1 MAAKLVPESI
11 RMTEKQWTAC
21 REMAKVMR
29 LRSKN
34 EFIRDAVDF
43 YIEWCR
49 RPYSQQFL
57 TAALE
62 SVIEAKVRDSEN
74 RISRMLFKLAVE
86 LNANTYLVAYNY
98 EFTEAQLYQLYAKSV
113 AEVKKNNGELDLEK
127 LLEQSEEEQNSWL
140 D

>member
-1 MAAKLVPESI
+1 MENLIADSV
-11 RMTEKQWTAC
+11 RMTEEQWNQC
-21 REMAKVMR
+21 KEMAKIMH

-62 SVIEAKVRDSEN
+62 SVISAKIRDSES
-74 RISRMLFKLAVE
+74 RICRMLFKNAVE
-86 LNANTYLVAYNY
+86 QNVSTRLAAWDYNLSD
-98 EFTEAQLYQLYAKSV
+98 EQLDNLYRTSV
-113 AEVKKNNGELDLEK
+113 AEVKKNNGALDLEK
-127 LLEQSEEEQNSWL
+127 YFALSEEEQDSWR

>member
-1 MAAKLVPESI
+1 MANLIADSV
-11 RMTEKQWTAC
+11 RMTEEQWNQC
-21 REMAKVMR
+21 KEMAKIMH

-62 SVIEAKVRDSEN
+62 SVISAKIRESES
-74 RISRMLFKLAVE
+74 RICRMLFKNAVE
-86 LNANTYLVAYNY
+86 QNVSTRLAAWDYNLSD
-98 EFTEAQLYQLYAKSV
+98 EQLDNLYRTSV
-113 AEVKKNNGELDLEK
+113 AEVKKNNGALDLEK
-127 LLEQSEEEQNSWL
+127 YFALSEEEQDSWR

>member
-1 MAAKLVPESI
+1 MANLIADSV
-11 RMTEKQWTAC
+11 RMTEEQWNQC
-21 REMAKVMR
+21 KEMAKIMH
-29 LRSKN
+29 LRPKN

-62 SVIEAKVRDSEN
+62 SVISAKIRDSEN
-74 RISRMLFKLAVE
+74 RICRMLFKNAVE
-86 LNANTYLVAYNY
+86 QNVSTRLAAWDYNLSD
-98 EFTEAQLYQLYAKSV
+98 EQLDNLYRTSV
-113 AEVKKNNGELDLEK
+113 AEVKKNNGALDLEK
-127 LLEQSEEEQNSWL
+127 YFALSEEEQDSWR

>member
-1 MAAKLVPESI
+1 MANLIADSV
-11 RMTEKQWTAC
+11 RMTEEQWNQC
-21 REMAKVMR
+21 KEMAKIMH

-62 SVIEAKVRDSEN
+62 SVISAKIRESES
-74 RISRMLFKLAVE
+74 RICRMLFKNAVE
-86 LNANTYLVAYNY
+86 QNVSTRLAAWDYDLSDK
-98 EFTEAQLYQLYAKSV
+98 QLDSLYRISV
-113 AEVKKNNGELDLEK
+113 AEVKKNNGALDLEK
-127 LLEQSEEEQNSWL
+127 YFALSEEEQVSWQ

>member
-1 MAAKLVPESI
+1 MANLIADSV
-11 RMTEKQWTAC
+11 RMTEEQWNQC
-21 REMAKVMR
+21 KEMAKIMH

-57 TAALE
+57 TAAIE
-62 SVIEAKVRDSEN
+62 SVISAKISDSEN
-74 RISRMLFKLAVE
+74 RICRMLFKNAVE
-86 LNANTYLVAYNY
+86 QNVSTRLAAWDYNLSD
-98 EFTEAQLYQLYAKSV
+98 EQLDNLYRTSV
-113 AEVKKNNGELDLEK
+113 AEVKKNNGALDLEK
-127 LLEQSEEEQNSWL
+127 YFALSEEEQVSWQ

>member
-1 MAAKLVPESI
+1 MANLIADSV
-11 RMTEKQWTAC
+11 RMTEEQWNQC
-21 REMAKVMR
+21 KEMAKIMH

-62 SVIEAKVRDSEN
+62 SVIAAKIRESES
-74 RISRMLFKLAVE
+74 RICRMLFKNAVE
-86 LNANTYLVAYNY
+86 QNVSTRLAAWDYDLSDK
-98 EFTEAQLYQLYAKSV
+98 QLDNLYRISV
-113 AEVKKNNGELDLEK
+113 AEVKRNNGALDLEK
-127 LLEQSEEEQNSWL
+127 YYQLSEEEQESWQG
-140 D
+140 

>member
-1 MAAKLVPESI
+1 MANLIADSV
-11 RMTEKQWTAC
+11 RMTEEQWNQC
-21 REMAKVMR
+21 KEMAKIMH

-62 SVIEAKVRDSEN
+62 SVISAKIRDSES
-74 RISRMLFKLAVE
+74 RICRMLFKNAVE
-86 LNANTYLVAYNY
+86 QNVSTRLAAWDYNLSD
-98 EFTEAQLYQLYAKSV
+98 EQLDNLYRTSV
-113 AEVKKNNGELDLEK
+113 AEVKKNNGALDLEK
-127 LLEQSEEEQNSWL
+127 YFALSEEEQDSWR

>member
-11 RMTEKQWTAC
+11 RMTKEQWTAC

-49 RPYSQQFL
+49 QPQSQRFL
-57 TAALE
+57 TTALE

-74 RISRMLFKLAVE
+74 RIARMLFKLAVE
-86 LNANTYLVAYNY
+86 MNVNTHIAALDYSLTEREFYN
-98 EFTEAQLYQLYAKSV
+98 LYAKSV
-113 AEVKKNNGELDLEK
+113 AEVKKNNGEIDLEK
-127 LLEQSEEEQNSWL
+127 LLEQSEEERNSWL

>member
-1 MAAKLVPESI
+1 MAKLIADSI
-11 RMTEKQWTAC
+11 RMTEEQWTQC
-21 REMAKVMR
+21 KEMAAWMH

-62 SVIEAKVRDSEN
+62 SVIAAKIRDSES
-74 RISRMLFKLAVE
+74 RISRMLFKTAVE
-86 LNANTYLVAYNY
+86 QNVSTRLAALDYNISD
-98 EFTEAQLYQLYAKSV
+98 EQLDNLYRLSV
-113 AEVKKNNGELDLEK
+113 AEVKRNNGALDLEK
-127 LLEQSEEEQNSWL
+127 YFSMSGEEQDSWL

>member
-1 MAAKLVPESI
+1 MSKQLKAISI
-11 RMTEKQWTAC
+11 RMTDEQVERC
-21 REMAKVMR
+21 EEMAKWMH

-34 EFIRDAVDF
+34 EFIRDAIDF

-57 TAALE
+57 TSALE
-62 SVIEAKVRDSEN
+62 SVIAAKIRDSEN

-86 LNANTYLVAYNY
+86 QNANTHLVAFDYNISD
-98 EFTEAQLYQLYAKSV
+98 EQLYKLYTKSV
-113 AEVKKNNGELDLEK
+113 AEVKKNNGAIDLEK
-127 LLEQSEEEQNSWL
+127 LMEQSEEEQNSWL

>member
-11 RMTEKQWTAC
+11 RMTKEQWAAC

-49 RPYSQQFL
+49 QPQSQRFL
-57 TAALE
+57 TTALE

-74 RISRMLFKLAVE
+74 RIARMLFKLAVE
-86 LNANTYLVAYNY
+86 LNVNTHIAALDYNLTER
-98 EFTEAQLYQLYAKSV
+98 EFYNLYAKSV
-113 AEVKKNNGELDLEK
+113 AEVKKNNGEIDLEK
-127 LLEQSEEEQNSWL
+127 LLEQSEEERNSWL

>member
-1 MAAKLVPESI
+1 MANQLKAKSV
-11 RMTEKQWTAC
+11 RMSDEQWDRC
-21 REMAKVMR
+21 EEMAKWMH
-29 LRSKN
+29 LRSSN

-62 SVIEAKVRDSEN
+62 SVISAKIRESES
-74 RISRMLFKLAVE
+74 RICRMLFKNAVE
-86 LNANTYLVAYNY
+86 QNVSTRLAAWDYDLSDK
-98 EFTEAQLYQLYAKSV
+98 QLDSLYRISV
-113 AEVKKNNGELDLEK
+113 AEVKKNNGALDLEK
-127 LLEQSEEEQNSWL
+127 YFALSEEEQASWQ

>member
-1 MAAKLVPESI
+1 MANLIADSV
-11 RMTEKQWTAC
+11 RMTEEQWNQC
-21 REMAKVMR
+21 KEMAKIMH

-62 SVIEAKVRDSEN
+62 SVIGAKIRESES
-74 RISRMLFKLAVE
+74 RICRMLFKNAVE
-86 LNANTYLVAYNY
+86 QNVSTRLAAWDYDLSDK
-98 EFTEAQLYQLYAKSV
+98 QLDNLYRISV
-113 AEVKKNNGELDLEK
+113 AEVKKNNGALDLEK
-127 LLEQSEEEQNSWL
+127 YFELSEEEQASWQ

>member
-1 MAAKLVPESI
+1 MANLIADSV
-11 RMTEKQWTAC
+11 RMTEEQWNQC
-21 REMAKVMR
+21 EEMAKIMH

-62 SVIEAKVRDSEN
+62 SVIGAKIRESES
-74 RISRMLFKLAVE
+74 RICRMLFKNAVE
-86 LNANTYLVAYNY
+86 QNVSTRLAAWDYDLSDK
-98 EFTEAQLYQLYAKSV
+98 QLDSLYRISV
-113 AEVKKNNGELDLEK
+113 AEVKKNNGALDLEK
-127 LLEQSEEEQNSWL
+127 YFALSEEEQASWQ

>member
-1 MAAKLVPESI
+1 MANLIADSV
-11 RMTEKQWTAC
+11 RMTEEQWNQC
-21 REMAKVMR
+21 KEMAKIMH

-62 SVIEAKVRDSEN
+62 SVISAKIRESES
-74 RISRMLFKLAVE
+74 RICRMLFKNAVE
-86 LNANTYLVAYNY
+86 QNVSTRLAAWDYDLSDK
-98 EFTEAQLYQLYAKSV
+98 QLDSLYRISV
-113 AEVKKNNGELDLEK
+113 AEVKKNNGALDLEK
-127 LLEQSEEEQNSWL
+127 YFELSEEEQASWQ

>member
-11 RMTEKQWTAC
+11 RMPKEQWTAC

-49 RPYSQQFL
+49 QPQSQRFL
-57 TAALE
+57 TTALE

-74 RISRMLFKLAVE
+74 RIARMLFKLAVE
-86 LNANTYLVAYNY
+86 LNVNTHIAALDYNLTER
-98 EFTEAQLYQLYAKSV
+98 EFYNLYAKSV
-113 AEVKKNNGELDLEK
+113 AEVKKNNGEIDLEK
-127 LLEQSEEEQNSWL
+127 LLEQSEEERNSWL

>member
-1 MAAKLVPESI
+1 MANQLKAKSV
-11 RMTEKQWTAC
+11 RMSDEQWERC
-21 REMAKVMR
+21 EEMTKWMH
-29 LRSKN
+29 LRSAN

-62 SVIEAKVRDSEN
+62 SVISAKIRDSES
-74 RISRMLFKLAVE
+74 RISRMLFKTAVE
-86 LNANTYLVAYNY
+86 QNVSTRLAALDYNISD
-98 EFTEAQLYQLYAKSV
+98 EQLDRLYRLSV
-113 AEVKKNNGELDLEK
+113 AEVKRNNGALDLEK
-127 LLEQSEEEQNSWL
+127 YFSMTGEEQDSWL

>member
-1 MAAKLVPESI
+1 MAAKLLPESI

-43 YIEWCR
+43 YIEWCK
-49 RPYSQQFL
+49 RPQSQRFL
-57 TAALE
+57 TTALE

-86 LNANTYLVAYNY
+86 LNVNTHVAALDYSLTDRELYN
-98 EFTEAQLYQLYAKSV
+98 LYAKSV

>member
-1 MAAKLVPESI
+1 MAAKLLPESI
-11 RMTEKQWTAC
+11 RMTKEQWAAC
-21 REMAKVMR
+21 REMAKVMH

-43 YIEWCR
+43 YIEWCK
-49 RPYSQQFL
+49 RPQSQRFL
-57 TAALE
+57 TTALE

-86 LNANTYLVAYNY
+86 LNVNTHVAALDYSLTDRELYN
-98 EFTEAQLYQLYAKSV
+98 LYAKSV

-127 LLEQSEEEQNSWL
+127 LLEQSEEEHNSWL

>member
-1 MAAKLVPESI
+1 MANLIADSV
-11 RMTEKQWTAC
+11 RMTEEQWNQC
-21 REMAKVMR
+21 KEMAKWMH

-62 SVIEAKVRDSEN
+62 SVISAKIRDSEN
-74 RISRMLFKLAVE
+74 RICRMLFKNAVE
-86 LNANTYLVAYNY
+86 QNASTRLAAWDYNLSD
-98 EFTEAQLYQLYAKSV
+98 EQLDNLYRTSV
-113 AEVKKNNGELDLEK
+113 AEVKKNNGALDLEK
-127 LLEQSEEEQNSWL
+127 YFALPEEEQDSWR

>member
-1 MAAKLVPESI
+1 MANLIADSV
-11 RMTEKQWTAC
+11 RMTEEQWNQC
-21 REMAKVMR
+21 KEMAKIMH

-62 SVIEAKVRDSEN
+62 SVIGAKIRESES
-74 RISRMLFKLAVE
+74 RICRMLFKNAVE
-86 LNANTYLVAYNY
+86 QNVSTRLAAWDYDLSDKQRDN
-98 EFTEAQLYQLYAKSV
+98 LYRISV
-113 AEVKKNNGELDLEK
+113 AEVKKNNGALDLEK
-127 LLEQSEEEQNSWL
+127 YFALSEEEQVSWQ

>member
-1 MAAKLVPESI
+1 MANLIADSV
-11 RMTEKQWTAC
+11 RMTEEQWNQC
-21 REMAKVMR
+21 KEMAKIMH

-62 SVIEAKVRDSEN
+62 SVIGAKIRESES
-74 RISRMLFKLAVE
+74 RICRMLFKNAVE
-86 LNANTYLVAYNY
+86 QNVSTRLAAWDYNLSD
-98 EFTEAQLYQLYAKSV
+98 EQLDNLYRTSV
-113 AEVKKNNGELDLEK
+113 AEVKKNNGALDLEK
-127 LLEQSEEEQNSWL
+127 YFALSEEEQDSWR

>member
-1 MAAKLVPESI
+1 MANLIADSV
-11 RMTEKQWTAC
+11 RMTEEQWNQC
-21 REMAKVMR
+21 KEMAKIMH

-62 SVIEAKVRDSEN
+62 SVISSKIRDSEN
-74 RISRMLFKLAVE
+74 RICRMLFKNAVE
-86 LNANTYLVAYNY
+86 QNVSTRLAAWDYNLSD
-98 EFTEAQLYQLYAKSV
+98 EQLDNLYRTSV
-113 AEVKKNNGELDLEK
+113 AEVKKNNGALDLEK
-127 LLEQSEEEQNSWL
+127 YFALSEEERDSWR

>member
-1 MAAKLVPESI
+1 MANLIADSV
-11 RMTEKQWTAC
+11 RMTEEQWNQC
-21 REMAKVMR
+21 KEMAKIMH

-62 SVIEAKVRDSEN
+62 SVISAKIRDSEN
-74 RISRMLFKLAVE
+74 RICRMLFKNAVE
-86 LNANTYLVAYNY
+86 QNVSTRLAAWDYNLSD
-98 EFTEAQLYQLYAKSV
+98 EQLDNLYRTSV
-113 AEVKKNNGELDLEK
+113 AEVKKNNGALDLEK
-127 LLEQSEEEQNSWL
+127 YFALSEEEQDSWR

>member
-1 MAAKLVPESI
+1 MANLIADSV
-11 RMTEKQWTAC
+11 RMTEEQWNQC
-21 REMAKVMR
+21 KEMAKIMH

-62 SVIEAKVRDSEN
+62 SVISAKIRDSES
-74 RISRMLFKLAVE
+74 RICRMLFKNAVE
-86 LNANTYLVAYNY
+86 QNASTRLAAWDYNLSD
-98 EFTEAQLYQLYAKSV
+98 EQLDNLYRTSV
-113 AEVKKNNGELDLEK
+113 AEVKKNNGALDLEK
-127 LLEQSEEEQNSWL
+127 YFALSEEEQDSWR

>member
-1 MAAKLVPESI
+1 MANLIADSV
-11 RMTEKQWTAC
+11 RMTEEQWNQC
-21 REMAKVMR
+21 KEMAKIMH

-62 SVIEAKVRDSEN
+62 SVISAKIRDSEN
-74 RISRMLFKLAVE
+74 RICRMLFKNAVE
-86 LNANTYLVAYNY
+86 QNVSTRLAAWDYNLSD
-98 EFTEAQLYQLYAKSV
+98 EQLDNLYRTSV
-113 AEVKKNNGELDLEK
+113 AEVKKRYATLP
-127 LLEQSEEEQNSWL
+127 
-140 D
+140 

>member
-1 MAAKLVPESI
+1 MAAKLLPESI
-11 RMTEKQWTAC
+11 RMTEKQWTVC

-49 RPYSQQFL
+49 QPQSQRFL
-57 TAALE
+57 TTALE

-86 LNANTYLVAYNY
+86 LNVNTHVAALDYSLTERELYN
-98 EFTEAQLYQLYAKSV
+98 LYAKSV

>member
-1 MAAKLVPESI
+1 MANLIADSV
-11 RMTEKQWTAC
+11 RMTEEQWNQC
-21 REMAKVMR
+21 KEMAKIMH

-62 SVIEAKVRDSEN
+62 SVISSKIRDSEN
-74 RISRMLFKLAVE
+74 RICRMLFKNAVE
-86 LNANTYLVAYNY
+86 QNVSTRLAAWDYNLSD
-98 EFTEAQLYQLYAKSV
+98 EQLDNLYRTSV
-113 AEVKKNNGELDLEK
+113 AEVKKNNGALDLEK
-127 LLEQSEEEQNSWL
+127 YFALSEEEQDSWR

>member
-1 MAAKLVPESI
+1 MAIKLVPESI
-11 RMTEKQWTAC
+11 RMTEKQWAAC
-21 REMAKVMR
+21 REMAKVMH

-62 SVIEAKVRDSEN
+62 SVIGAKIRESES
-74 RISRMLFKLAVE
+74 RICRMLFKNAVE
-86 LNANTYLVAYNY
+86 QNVSTRLAAWDYNLSD
-98 EFTEAQLYQLYAKSV
+98 EQLDNLYRTSV
-113 AEVKKNNGELDLEK
+113 AEVKKNNGALDLEK
-127 LLEQSEEEQNSWL
+127 YFALSEEEQDSWR

>member
-1 MAAKLVPESI
+1 MANLIADSV
-11 RMTEKQWTAC
+11 RMTEEQWNQC
-21 REMAKVMR
+21 KEMAKNMH

-62 SVIEAKVRDSEN
+62 SVISAKIRDSEN
-74 RISRMLFKLAVE
+74 RICRMLFKNAVE
-86 LNANTYLVAYNY
+86 QNVSTRLAAWDYNLSD
-98 EFTEAQLYQLYAKSV
+98 EQLDNLYRTSV
-113 AEVKKNNGELDLEK
+113 AEVKKNNGALDLEK
-127 LLEQSEEEQNSWL
+127 YFALSEEEQDSWR

>member
-1 MAAKLVPESI
+1 MAHLIADSV
-11 RMTEKQWTAC
+11 RMTEEQWNQC
-21 REMAKVMR
+21 KEMAKIMH

-62 SVIEAKVRDSEN
+62 SVISAKIRESES
-74 RISRMLFKLAVE
+74 RICRMLFKNAVE
-86 LNANTYLVAYNY
+86 QNVSTRLAAWDYDLSDK
-98 EFTEAQLYQLYAKSV
+98 QLDSLYRISV
-113 AEVKKNNGELDLEK
+113 AEVKKNNGALDLEK
-127 LLEQSEEEQNSWL
+127 YFALSEEEQDSWR